1 MSAMWVGKD
10 LNLRTRMRTDLQS
23 VAFNPSATY
32 PLLLSLQK
40 YEKNLLHKVFLC
52 FFCSFLKHQRAHQIQ
67 KNRVTT

>member
-1 MSAMWVGKD
+1 MWVGKD

-40 YEKNLLHKVFLC
+40 YEKKIVAQSFSFFFYRFFNYQLEVF
-52 FFCSFLKHQRAHQIQ
+52 FRKFDVSH
-67 KNRVTT
+67 